1 MCSESYNANV
11 ILCLIQSQI
20 VFNRDVVNCLRTT
33 RPKDS
38 LQSKREK
45 LVSILHCLSQL
56 VTSSLVPHQHQT
68 LEALL
73 TIDVHARDVLDSM
86 ITNQVYQQED
96 FQWTRLTPYL
106 LKNVYILCN
115 AESYEQLNC
124 IK

>member
-1 MCSESYNANV
+1 M
-11 ILCLIQSQI
+11 

-106 LKNVYILCN
+106 LKKVYILCN
-115 AESYEQLNC
+115 AESYEQLIC

>member
-1 MCSESYNANV
+1 M
-11 ILCLIQSQI
+11 
-20 VFNRDVVNCLRTT
+20 FNRDVVNCLRTT

-106 LKNVYILCN
+106 LKKVYILCN